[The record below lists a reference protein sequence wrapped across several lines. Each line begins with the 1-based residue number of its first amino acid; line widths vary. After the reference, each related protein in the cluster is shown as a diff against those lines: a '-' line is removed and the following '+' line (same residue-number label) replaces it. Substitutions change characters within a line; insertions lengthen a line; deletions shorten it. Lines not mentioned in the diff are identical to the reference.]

1 MKDIRLRV
9 FGILLVSAVLFGQGA
24 LLKHEYN
31 FAAHKAGH
39 TCVIC
44 LHATPLSHALGG
56 SLAVALALPIVKTE
70 FYVPAPQIIAIA
82 QLAYHARAPPSI
94 PSV

>member
-1 MKDIRLRV
+1 MKDIKPRV
-9 FGILLVSAVLFGQGA
+9 FGILLVAALLFGQGA
-24 LLKHEYN
+24 LLKHEYS

-56 SLAVALALPIVKTE
+56 SLAVALALPIAKTE
-70 FYVPAPQIIAIA
+70 FYVPSTQIIAIA
-82 QLAYHARAPPSI
+82 ELAYRARAPPSI